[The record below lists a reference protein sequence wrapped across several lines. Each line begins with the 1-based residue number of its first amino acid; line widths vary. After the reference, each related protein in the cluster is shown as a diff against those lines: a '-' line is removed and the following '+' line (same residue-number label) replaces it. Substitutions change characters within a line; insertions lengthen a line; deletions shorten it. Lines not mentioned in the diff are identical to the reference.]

1 MSASET
7 TRMNPLPLIG
17 FTYRLFA
24 RVVDRPLRELGL
36 AMSQVP
42 VLVSLKKA
50 GALSQSELARRAQ
63 VEQPSMAQLL
73 NRMER
78 DGLVLRVP
86 DPDDR
91 RSRLISLTES
101 AAKELAKGRA
111 VMDEASEQ
119 ALAGLSDAECEQL
132 ASLLGRVN
140 ANLERMAGV
149 ERANDSA

>member
-101 AAKELAKGRA
+101 AAKGLAKGRA

-119 ALAGLSDAECEQL
+119 ALAGLSDAEREQL

-149 ERANDSA
+149 ERANESA

>member
-1 MSASET
+1 MSAPET

-24 RVVDRPLRELGL
+24 RVVDRPLRDLGF

-101 AAKELAKGRA
+101 AAKGLAKGRA

-119 ALAGLSDAECEQL
+119 ALAGLSDAEREQL
-132 ASLLGRVN
+132 VSLLGRVN
-140 ANLERMAGV
+140 ANLERMVGV
-149 ERANDSA
+149 ERANDST

>member
-101 AAKELAKGRA
+101 AAKGLAKGRA

-119 ALAGLSDAECEQL
+119 ALAGLSDAEREQL

>member
-1 MSASET
+1 
-7 TRMNPLPLIG
+7 MNPLPLIG

-101 AAKELAKGRA
+101 AAKGLAKGRA

-119 ALAGLSDAECEQL
+119 ALAGLSDAEREQL

-149 ERANDSA
+149 ERANESA

>member
-1 MSASET
+1 MSNPET
-7 TRMNPLPLIG
+7 KTNPLPLIG

-24 RVVDRPLRELGL
+24 RVVDRPLRELGF

-50 GALSQSELARRAQ
+50 GALSQTELARRAQ

-86 DPDDR
+86 DPHDG
-91 RSRLISLTES
+91 RSRLISLTDS
-101 AAKELAKGRA
+101 AAKGLARCRV
-111 VMDEASEQ
+111 VMDDASEQ
-119 ALAGLSDAECEQL
+119 ALAGLSDAERDQL
-132 ASLLGRVN
+132 AALLGRVN
-140 ANLERMAGV
+140 ANLERMTGLDRV
-149 ERANDSA
+149 SDIG